1 MTEKRGR
8 GRPPKDPAGRRV
20 AKISTYVSDEVAGA
34 LRAESEVRGMT
45 ISELVAIILE
55 THVYGD
61 KSETPLPPVP
71 RDAIYAVIKA
81 LVDEG
86 LILGANV
93 SPKTTPKTISSAK
106 LSPQTSVPPS
116 TGAKAGK
123 QRADERGPN
132 VASKTK
138 RRAVDRGKGGEG
150 T

>member
-81 LVDEG
+81 LADEG

-93 SPKTTPKTISSAK
+93 SPKTTPKTISNAK
-106 LSPQTSVPPS
+106 LSPQTSAPS
-116 TGAKAGK
+116 VTGAKAEE
-123 QRADERGPN
+123 QRGDDSGPN
-132 VASKTK
+132 VAPKTTK
-138 RRAVDRGKGGEG
+138 RGRGGEDSD